1 MDLEKCGRTG
11 VWGELLPRVREAQ
24 GGHQTQAVLLAQEIL
39 REDAA
44 GRGLLGPVACRAG
57 LAGLGSL
64 RPALARRLR
73 PHLVLGP
80 GACPSIGRAGLSP
93 LSLSPTCPF
102 LLAGQRDASRGCR
115 SAPHSHLPGKNTAA
129 HFRGVNTPAWLLAS
143 RRRDLAE
150 QSWGTADLL
159 QPVRAGSSIP
169 LLSSE
174 TDLTHGSLPWSRRRC
189 RPLSDLCLS
198 DPIAFLLPLPTAAA
212 LPGSL
217 LFLHRLTS
225 LLPQGLC
232 SRALVSA
239 SPGSLSSSPS

>member
-1 MDLEKCGRTG
+1 MSFSPESGK
-11 VWGELLPRVREAQ
+11 PR
-24 GGHQTQAVLLAQEIL
+24 
-39 REDAA
+39 AA
-44 GRGLLGPVACRAG
+44 I
-57 LAGLGSL
+57 
-64 RPALARRLR
+64 RLR
-73 PHLVLGP
+73 RCCWRRKSCVRTRRG
-80 GACPSIGRAGLSP
+80 GACLALWPAVRGWRWSGFTPAGAGQASASPSRSRTWRLPFHRPRGALPAFP
-93 LSLSPTCPF
+93 LPHVSVPSRGPEGCF
-102 LLAGQRDASRGCR
+102 QGDAGQRR
-115 SAPHSHLPGKNTAA
+115 TAISLG
-129 HFRGVNTPAWLLAS
+129 RTRPLTAWLLAS

-198 DPIAFLLPLPTAAA
+198 DPTAFLLPLPTAAA
-212 LPGSL
+212 LLGSL

-225 LLPQGLC
+225 FLPQGLC